1 MSDAHRA
8 SRREQ
13 ILDAA
18 LRRIV
23 RQGFHRTSMADIIEE
38 SGLSA
43 GAIYLHFDSK
53 QRIAIEAARRLLAGR
68 LAEVEGETAG
78 APAPSPVAVMRALVA
93 AVSREVGDTRLVVQL
108 WGEAVAD
115 PDMRELTDGL
125 FATLRDSF
133 MPHLERWAGQ
143 ALGLAPAAARDW
155 AVRTV
160 PVLLGLGQGYLLQR
174 ALAPDFD
181 GEGYLTRAE
190 ELLR

>member
-68 LAEVEGETAG
+68 LAEVEAETAG
-78 APAPSPVAVMRALVA
+78 APAPSPVAVIRALVA
-93 AVSREVGDTRLVVQL
+93 AVTPGPVPAGDAGHRLLARAADLAHPGDRERPVVTGRRGRARRRGSRRRCSGR
-108 WGEAVAD
+108 GG
-115 PDMRELTDGL
+115 RG
-125 FATLRDSF
+125 R
-133 MPHLERWAGQ
+133 
-143 ALGLAPAAARDW
+143 
-155 AVRTV
+155 
-160 PVLLGLGQGYLLQR
+160 
-174 ALAPDFD
+174 
-181 GEGYLTRAE
+181 
-190 ELLR
+190 